1 MPKAPA
7 PKSGPLPV
15 VRLYT
20 KEGCTLCDDALRDLE
35 RVRRDVPFGIE
46 TVDIAAVPELIEEY
60 GLHIPV
66 IRLGEREISRYRLDR
81 EALVKALKES
91 APVENDPSIPRPEEP
106 SIRGFLVVLAIA
118 VLALAVTF
126 VRFPKSTGTRFPEV
140 GQPAPVFEGR
150 FLTGEPFS
158 LAAEKGKRV
167 IILNF
172 WASWCDPC
180 IKEMPDLEKL
190 YQKTKASGVELVA
203 VNQDT
208 REAVARE
215 FTERLKITMPVIWDD
230 DARIAKQFG
239 TFRYPETYVIDL
251 DGNIAKKIFGPVDWT
266 SDEVVNFVLRLA
278 EKGGKIDEAAGGA
291 PDPLQGG
298 SREQMSDR
306 TRDVRSSPN

>member
-1 MPKAPA
+1 MPPVP
-7 PKSGPLPV
+7 PKLPV

-35 RVRRDVPFGIE
+35 RVQSDVPFEVE
-46 TVDIAAVPELIEEY
+46 TVDIAADPELLRDY

-81 EALVKALKES
+81 EALLKALKES
-91 APVENDPSIPRPEEP
+91 APVEHDPSVPKAEEP
-106 SIRGFLVVLAIA
+106 SIRGFLIVLAIA

-126 VRFPKSTGTRFPEV
+126 VRFPKSTGTRFPET
-140 GQPAPVFEGR
+140 GQPAPLFEGR

-190 YQKTKASGVELVA
+190 YQRTKASGVELVA
-203 VNQDT
+203 VNQDS
-208 REAVARE
+208 REAVARD

-230 DARIAKQFG
+230 DSRIAKQFG

-251 DGNIAKKIFGPVDWT
+251 DGKIAKKIFGPVDWT

-278 EKGGKIDEAAGGA
+278 EKGGKIDEAAEGA
-291 PDPLQGG
+291 PDPLRGG
-298 SREQMSDR
+298 SREQISDR